1 MTRIPAPDRVPSQL
15 LRVPHHDPPPSDGTR
30 LPRWLGLRA
39 CLALCLGLSLALA
52 GCGDS
57 SNDKG
62 SEGQSRN
69 LRCAP
74 EPAPP
79 RLVHAVPEFTP

>member
-1 MTRIPAPDRVPSQL
+1 MTHFTSN
-15 LRVPHHDPPPSDGTR
+15 GTR
-30 LPRWLGLRA
+30 TSRWLGLRA

-57 SNDKG
+57 SNDNG
-62 SEGQSRN
+62 SEGQPRS

-74 EPAPP
+74 
-79 RLVHAVPEFTP
+79 

>member
-1 MTRIPAPDRVPSQL
+1 MTHIPSE
-15 LRVPHHDPPPSDGTR
+15 GTR

-57 SNDKG
+57 SNNDKG

-74 EPAPP
+74 
-79 RLVHAVPEFTP
+79 

>member
-1 MTRIPAPDRVPSQL
+1 MTHFSSGRARAA
-15 LRVPHHDPPPSDGTR
+15 RGF
-30 LPRWLGLRA
+30 GLRA

-57 SNDKG
+57 SNNDKG

-74 EPAPP
+74 
-79 RLVHAVPEFTP
+79 